1 MAQYQ
6 SHISFSVVVGI
17 AYAAIGIFFFNIFPE
32 LAFLASAIIVITGML
47 PDIDAKSSA
56 PARELGGLLAAV
68 SPIALIELYPGVRA
82 GGIARVALV
91 VVFCYFMTR
100 VVVVRLL
107 QRFTVHRGMVHSI
120 PAAIITFEIVYLLF
134 WDLYWSDRLYVGI
147 AGFVGFLSHLVLDAS
162 GNIDLL
168 GKALGKAEKKP
179 AALKLASDRMGP
191 TVFIYASMLVLGW
204 FVARDVYPHLSIYA
218 GIRY

>member
-1 MAQYQ
+1 M
-6 SHISFSVVVGI
+6 SFSVVIGV
-17 AYAAIGIFFFNIFPE
+17 AYAVVGVLFFDIFLE
-32 LAFLASAIIVITGML
+32 LAFLASAIVVITGML

-68 SPIALIELYPGVRA
+68 APIALIELYPGVRA
-82 GGIARVALV
+82 GGLARVALV
-91 VVFCYFMTR
+91 VVCCYFVTR
-100 VVVVRLL
+100 VIVVRLL
-107 QRFTVHRGMVHSI
+107 QRFTVHRGMVHSL

-134 WDLYWSDRLYVGI
+134 WDLYWYDRLYIGI
-147 AGFVGFLSHLVLDAS
+147 AGFVGFMSHLVLDAS

-179 AALKLASDRMGP
+179 AALKLVSDRTGA
-191 TVFIYASMLVLGW
+191 TVFMYASMLVLGW
-204 FVARDVYPHLSIYA
+204 FVALDVYPHLSVYA